1 MKRHVLLSFVLVL
14 SLCAIIVGMSD
25 DSYAPES
32 GDSTEDTTV
41 PVERVSVSPS
51 SMNMLPEDVETL
63 RATVYPSNA
72 TNSSVSWSCYPTGI
86 VSLNSSGN
94 SCTVTALKAGTVT
107 VTASSSDGQRGSC
120 TITVTAVTISIDKDD
135 LVLIQGDY
143 ERVNVTVTPSS
154 VSNEVSVSYSTN
166 SVVTWDTYSDELYAS
181 REGTTTVTFE
191 VRGAEAE
198 CTVEV
203 LGGHIEAYDT
213 RIDVTINTKD
223 GVGLAGEVTRYNN
236 DLQGTLIASV
246 SSAGMSNGSM
256 TSAAATY
263 LQKCLEA
270 VDYKASWAPIRVE
283 VDGGDA
289 TTLSVSSVAMGALS
303 NAGASLDISSSN
315 GGVLLDPNSV
325 KGLTGS
331 NWSFSLVEVD
341 NTTSIE
347 DAKLFQIN
355 MRSGTQTVTEVDGTV
370 TITIPFDIS
379 SSLVASGISVF
390 SVSANGNITPLE
402 TSYDAIHGSVSV
414 TVDSFGTLGVSNS
427 GVVDDG
433 TGTSTLSYVALAV
446 IIIVAVLCVF
456 LCYRYLLM

>member
-14 SLCAIIVGMSD
+14 SLCAIIVGTSD
-25 DSYAPES
+25 DSYAPGI
-32 GDSTEDTTV
+32 GDSTEDTTI
-41 PVERVSVSPS
+41 PVQQVNINRS
-51 SMNMLPEDVETL
+51 SLSMLPEDVETL
-63 RATVYPSNA
+63 SATVSPNDATDRTVTWSVYPS
-72 TNSSVSWSCYPTGI
+72 GI
-86 VSLNSSGN
+86 VSVTGSGN
-94 SCTVTALKAGTVT
+94 SCTVTALRAGNATITAEAGGVRDTCTVT
-107 VTASSSDGQRGSC
+107 VTA
-120 TITVTAVTISIDKDD
+120 ITISIDKED
-135 LVLIQGDY
+135 LILIQGDS

-203 LGGHIEAYDT
+203 LGGYIDVYDT
-213 RIDVTINTKD
+213 RIDVTINSKN
-223 GVGLAGEVTRYNN
+223 GVSLAGEVTRYNN

-246 SSAGMSNGSM
+246 SAGGMSEGSM

-263 LQKCLEA
+263 LEKCLEA

-289 TTLSVSSVAMGALS
+289 TTLSVSSVAMSALS

-402 TSYDAIHGSVSV
+402 TSYDAIYGSVSV
-414 TVDSFGTLGVSNS
+414 TVDSFGTLGVSNT

-433 TGTSTLSYVALAV
+433 TGTSTMSYVALAV